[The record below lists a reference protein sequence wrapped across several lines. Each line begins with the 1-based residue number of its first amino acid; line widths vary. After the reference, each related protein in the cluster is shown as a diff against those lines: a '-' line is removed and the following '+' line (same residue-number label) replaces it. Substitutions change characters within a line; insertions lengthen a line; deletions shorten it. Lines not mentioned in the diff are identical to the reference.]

1 MPQGHPVSRLNLA
14 RRVVV
19 QTDRTLAIAQI
30 IQFLSTQTHPFPR
43 WQAAYTLGKSL
54 APGHPVAV
62 ATLRDLLHT
71 APDAYR
77 RWQFSDSLS
86 RVQPGHPDAIA
97 TLTHLLQPEHPPK
110 IRCKAAYSLG
120 KFQPRHP
127 DARVADAIVADAIVA
142 DAIVADAIATLETLR
157 DTVQNP
163 GLLAQIRDN
172 LHRLHHG
179 PAQPTAP
186 PSRPTRTPSDKAI
199 AGILTRL
206 HAAPNP
212 TEQRRHA
219 ARLARLQPN
228 HPEAIATLLRL
239 LLTPGHP
246 AALYK
251 RLAKDIK
258 AVIQTEHSAQIV
270 GPLKAAIAHIPPSVQ
285 RHECDRILWY
295 CTDAMAYHEFI
306 ALNRENS

>member
-1 MPQGHPVSRLNLA
+1 M
-14 RRVVV
+14 
-19 QTDRTLAIAQI
+19 
-30 IQFLSTQTHPFPR
+30 
-43 WQAAYTLGKSL
+43 
-54 APGHPVAV
+54 

-157 DTVQNP
+157 DTVQTP
-163 GLLAQIRDN
+163 GLLTQIRDN
-172 LHRLHHG
+172 L
-179 PAQPTAP
+179 
-186 PSRPTRTPSDKAI
+186 PTRTPSDKAI